1 MTAVLLSQSPDLA
14 RRDDIIQAFRQRIQ
28 GQRRTKLNLDE
39 RQTLA
44 LILRDRLIHLAAAG
58 TDTPEAIQTLCQ
70 EEINLLAE
78 GYPRNTLKSSYL
90 PEYTRLLKDA
100 IARGALPLTEQNS
113 YQGNH
118 EARRHYA
125 LDFLTYSL
133 TAQHHRQSSTLKREN
148 GTSPAEPPVSVELD
162 RYLTACQA
170 LIASNEPAEL
180 IAGITATT
188 GRAYAEV
195 LAFSYFGTTEAGGF
209 NRITLQEHPYLLR
222 FAASGQEIPSDTDIL
237 AILPA
242 VDILAALNKLRGQT
256 AIAEL
261 EGKPF
266 EAPETQVLITQIDH
280 AVYVSFGKTDIV
292 STLPKTASLY
302 PLREL
307 YGTIAVHFFCPQSGE
322 HQFLHRYLGHLVS
335 EDEQVEDWTADRFS
349 RYRLTRNQI
358 PLTTRGVTLSST
370 GQLPMYPDAEP
381 STPRKELSADDEI
394 AQELDALSLEELAG
408 VTDDVESAG
417 TSPTKAPDPQPNT
430 AHSQP
435 DQALIESLLGI
446 VKQQSQTITILSET
460 IAHLRADLATALQGQ
475 PTHPANHSTIQTLE
489 QSLAAARAEQERLH
503 ALSENYRAKWR
514 ETSQRLT
521 QIHTVASL
529 PAPSDIQEGNPLLAA
544 TEPPPPPIIQSATQ
558 KQRGPGRPA
567 ADPQQSIVYRR
578 AIRTWE
584 LTQHWNREHD
594 YRPDTAIQLS
604 KSLLTRSFGIHA
616 KAIKQ
621 FWTDFATDI
630 QAENQQLGLNDGD
643 IHFNKGEK
651 LERYV
656 NHVKTILEK
665 EGFYV

>member
-1 MTAVLLSQSPDLA
+1 MAAVLLSQSPDLTQ
-14 RRDDIIQAFRQRIQ
+14 RDDIIQAFRQRIQ
-28 GQRRTKLNLDE
+28 GQRRTKLNFDE

-44 LILRDRLIHLAAAG
+44 LILRDRLIQLTAAG

-78 GYPRNTLKSSYL
+78 GYPSNTLKSSYL

-100 IARGALPLTEQNS
+100 IARGALPLTQQNS
-113 YQGNH
+113 YHDNH
-118 EARRHYA
+118 KTRRHYA
-125 LDFLTYSL
+125 LDFLTYNL
-133 TAQHHRQSSTLKREN
+133 PARHPLQSSTLKREN
-148 GTSPAEPPVSVELD
+148 ETSPTESPIPVELD
-162 RYLTACQA
+162 RYLTTCQA

-180 IAGITATT
+180 IAGIAAAT
-188 GRAYAEV
+188 GRDYAEV
-195 LAFSYFGTTEAGGF
+195 LAFSYFGITEAGSF
-209 NRITLQEHPYLLR
+209 NRITLQEYPYLLR
-222 FAASGQEIPSDTDIL
+222 FSASGQEPPSGMDIL

-242 VDILAALNKLRGQT
+242 VDILAALNKLRGQA

-261 EGKPF
+261 EEKPF
-266 EAPETQVLITQIDH
+266 EAPETQALITQVDQ
-280 AVYVSFGKTDIV
+280 AVYASFGKTDIV
-292 STLPKTASLY
+292 STLPKTASLH

-307 YGTIAVHFFCPQSGE
+307 YGTIAVHFFCPQSE
-322 HQFLHRYLGHLVS
+322 ENQFLHRYLEHLVG

-358 PLTTRGVTLSST
+358 PLTTRGVTLPST
-370 GQLPMYPDAEP
+370 EQLPMYPDAEP
-381 STPRKELSADDEI
+381 STPHKELSADDEI
-394 AQELDALSLEELAG
+394 AQALDALSLEGLAG
-408 VTDDVESAG
+408 VSDDMESTG
-417 TSPTKAPDPQPNT
+417 KSLTKAPATKHTT
-430 AHSQP
+430 ANSQP

-446 VKQQSQTITILSET
+446 VKQQSQTITTLSET

-475 PTHPANHSTIQTLE
+475 STHPANHSTIQTLE

-503 ALSENYRAKWR
+503 ALAEDYRAKWR
-514 ETSQRLT
+514 ETSQRLM

-529 PAPSDIQEGNPLLAA
+529 PVPSGIQEGNPALAA
-544 TEPPPPPIIQSATQ
+544 AEPPPPLPTQSAIQ

-594 YRPDTAIQLS
+594 YRPEAAIQLS

-621 FWTDFATDI
+621 FWTDFATEI
-630 QAENQQLGLNDGD
+630 QAENQQLGLKDGD
-643 IHFNKGEK
+643 IHFNKGDK

-656 NHVKTILEK
+656 NHVKPILEK